1 MKCLLFFYFTGVI
14 CVTCPLVPRR
24 SRLVCGWGLRNEKFT
39 LTFTPLIDTIGIYQI
54 QKRGPIMTYTVAK
67 IFVNGRSQA
76 VRLPKEFRF
85 EGEEVN
91 IRRMGQDVILSPRHK
106 SWDDFFNK
114 TPIPTDD
121 FMNERIDLP
130 PQKREKF

>member
-1 MKCLLFFYFTGVI
+1 MKH
-14 CVTCPLVPRR
+14 
-24 SRLVCGWGLRNEKFT
+24 
-39 LTFTPLIDTIGIYQI
+39 
-54 QKRGPIMTYTVAK
+54 TVAK
-67 IFVNGRSQA
+67 IFMNGRSQA

-91 IRRMGQDVILSPRHK
+91 IRRVGQDVILSPRHK
-106 SWDDFFNK
+106 SWDDFFKK

-130 PQKREKF
+130 PQKRENF